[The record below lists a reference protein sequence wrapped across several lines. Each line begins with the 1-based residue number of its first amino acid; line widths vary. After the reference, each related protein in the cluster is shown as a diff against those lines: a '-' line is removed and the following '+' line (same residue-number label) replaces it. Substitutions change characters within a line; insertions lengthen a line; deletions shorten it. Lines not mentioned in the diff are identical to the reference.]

1 MYTKLKNGEY
11 DMDAGLGGC
20 LGTIIIGGLV
30 GWVASMITRT
40 DASMGV
46 VALIGAVIILF
57 AVRSMTG
64 RRSV

>member
-1 MYTKLKNGEY
+1 
-11 DMDAGLGGC
+11 MDAGLGGC

>member
-1 MYTKLKNGEY
+1 MGGY
-11 DMDAGLGGC
+11 DSDAGLGGC